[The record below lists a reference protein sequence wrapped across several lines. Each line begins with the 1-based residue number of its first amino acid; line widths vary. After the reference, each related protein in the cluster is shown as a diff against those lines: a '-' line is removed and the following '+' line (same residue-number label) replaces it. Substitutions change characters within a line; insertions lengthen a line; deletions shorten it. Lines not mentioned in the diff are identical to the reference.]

1 MRQIFIRFRLP
12 VALGAGWAC
21 FVAACLLILR
31 HGSRAGFSPQAFGLP
46 ADTSPLFLFA
56 GAALAGGLLLV
67 LLADFAARRRMRR
80 VIESVREVRAQAD
93 FEARMPE
100 AGTPENRELA
110 AEINGLLGTLQ
121 RIHHKLETLNTDL
134 GRRVEERTRE
144 LQTSR
149 DAMAEDAAH
158 RIAAERANLERE
170 RVYRTI
176 HELSPSGI
184 LLESG
189 EGLILDINE
198 SLCQTLGYTR
208 EELIGQHIRRIVPTE
223 LHERIARDIDRVLDG
238 HTLFHEVENRRKN
251 GERCFMELRERA
263 ITLPGGER
271 RIIVVANDVT
281 VRKANEERLRESEQR
296 YHTLFNTLI
305 TGFALH
311 EIVCDDAGRPIDY
324 IFLDVNP
331 AFTALT
337 GRRRDEVV
345 GHRCTEIFPG
355 TETVWIERYGKVAL
369 EGGAVAFENFAA
381 AIGRHFS
388 VIAFSPQ
395 RGQFAVNFVDIT
407 EQKRAEDQLRLHG
420 AALESAANGI
430 MIVSREGLITWV
442 NKAFTALTGFSREEA
457 IGQNPRIMKSG
468 RHAEPFYRQL
478 WDAVLAGRMW
488 RGELVNRRKDGSL
501 YLEEMTVTPVLGPD
515 NTPTHFVSIKQ
526 DITERRDLQQQLFQ
540 SQKMEVIGRL
550 AGGIAHDFN
559 NLLQAITGFS
569 HLLLESLD
577 EHSPYRGDV
586 LEIDRA
592 ARRASDLTRQLLA
605 FSRRQM
611 IEPKPL
617 DINVLVEGTEKMLRR
632 LIGED
637 IHLELDLESG
647 LDPVR
652 ADAGQI
658 EQVLVNLTVNARD
671 AMTGGGRLTINTS
684 SIVLLKEDTL
694 FTADSRH
701 GRFVVLSI
709 TDTGP
714 GMSPEVR
721 EHIFEPFF
729 TTKGPG
735 RGTGLGL
742 SVVYGIIQQ
751 HEGMIRVYSEVGQG
765 TTFRIYLPVS
775 EEQTGVEEDKTET
788 VEGSAEMPRG
798 RGERILL
805 VEDEAGVRDFA
816 TAALRLYG
824 YEPIVADSALA
835 AEQLYIA
842 HDGRFDLLF
851 TDVVL
856 ADQTG
861 LDLAAD
867 LRKRNPGLR
876 LLFTSGYMDEK
887 SRWPIIRDRGY
898 PFLQKPYPLER
909 LLVTIRQVLDQPPP
923 A

>member
-1 MRQIFIRFRLP
+1 
-12 VALGAGWAC
+12 
-21 FVAACLLILR
+21 
-31 HGSRAGFSPQAFGLP
+31 
-46 ADTSPLFLFA
+46 
-56 GAALAGGLLLV
+56 
-67 LLADFAARRRMRR
+67 
-80 VIESVREVRAQAD
+80 
-93 FEARMPE
+93 
-100 AGTPENRELA
+100 
-110 AEINGLLGTLQ
+110 
-121 RIHHKLETLNTDL
+121 
-134 GRRVEERTRE
+134 
-144 LQTSR
+144 
-149 DAMAEDAAH
+149 
-158 RIAAERANLERE
+158 
-170 RVYRTI
+170 
-176 HELSPSGI
+176 
-184 LLESG
+184 
-189 EGLILDINE
+189 
-198 SLCQTLGYTR
+198 
-208 EELIGQHIRRIVPTE
+208 
-223 LHERIARDIDRVLDG
+223 
-238 HTLFHEVENRRKN
+238 
-251 GERCFMELRERA
+251 
-263 ITLPGGER
+263 
-271 RIIVVANDVT
+271 
-281 VRKANEERLRESEQR
+281 
-296 YHTLFNTLI
+296 
-305 TGFALH
+305 
-311 EIVCDDAGRPIDY
+311 
-324 IFLDVNP
+324 
-331 AFTALT
+331 
-337 GRRRDEVV
+337 
-345 GHRCTEIFPG
+345 
-355 TETVWIERYGKVAL
+355 
-369 EGGAVAFENFAA
+369 
-381 AIGRHFS
+381 
-388 VIAFSPQ
+388 
-395 RGQFAVNFVDIT
+395 
-407 EQKRAEDQLRLHG
+407 
-420 AALESAANGI
+420 
-430 MIVSREGLITWV
+430 
-442 NKAFTALTGFSREEA
+442 
-457 IGQNPRIMKSG
+457 
-468 RHAEPFYRQL
+468 
-478 WDAVLAGRMW
+478 MW
-488 RGELVNRRKDGSL
+488 RGELVNRRKDGTL
-501 YLEEMTVTPVLGPD
+501 YLEEMTVTPVLGAD
-515 NTPTHFVSIKQ
+515 GLPTHFVSIKQ

-577 EHSPYRGDV
+577 DHSPYRGDV
-586 LEIDRA
+586 IEIDRA

-611 IEPKPL
+611 IKPKSL
-617 DINVLVEGTEKMLRR
+617 DINTLVEGTEKMLRR

-671 AMTGGGRLTINTS
+671 AMAGGGRLTINTS

-714 GMSPEVR
+714 GMPPEVR

-751 HEGMIRVYSEVGQG
+751 HEGMIRVYSEVGLG

-775 EEQTGVEEDKTET
+775 AEKTGVEEEKSV
-788 VEGSAEMPRG
+788 VEEESSDMPRG

-816 TAALRLYG
+816 TAALRQYG

-835 AEQLYIA
+835 AEQLFIA
-842 HDGRFDLLF
+842 HDGHFNLLF

-861 LDLAAD
+861 LDLAAE
-867 LRKRNPGLR
+867 LRKRNTSLR

-909 LLVTIRQVLDQPPP
+909 LLVTIRQVLDQPPT